1 MSKPTKRTH
10 GRERDATQLASNG
23 PIANKSSADAPRH
36 CSRLVCTEVR
46 HREVEPTFSATPHV
60 EALRVLLCVACQED
74 IVRVE
79 NPS

>member
-1 MSKPTKRTH
+1 MSKPPKRKH
-10 GRERDATQLASNG
+10 GRERDATQLASKWAD
-23 PIANKSSADAPRH
+23 ANKSSADAPRH

-46 HREVEPTFSATPHV
+46 HKEVEPTFSATPRM
-60 EALRVLLCVACQED
+60 EALRVLICVACQED